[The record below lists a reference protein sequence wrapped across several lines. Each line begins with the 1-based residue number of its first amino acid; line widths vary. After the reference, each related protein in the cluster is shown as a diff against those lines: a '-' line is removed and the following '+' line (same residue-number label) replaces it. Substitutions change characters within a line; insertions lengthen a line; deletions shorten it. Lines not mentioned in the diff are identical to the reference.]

1 MRINKKLWLVA
12 SAIGVCGVTVG
23 ALPGQAT
30 PSTQTSVTLAQAP
43 IGRLHIYSQGRTLA
57 NRHWD
62 AILSTH
68 GASDGY
74 VVQNNF
80 QPGQT
85 TGWHSH
91 PGPSIIFVVTG
102 TVTNFD
108 SSNRHCRGRSYSAGS
123 SFVDPGGTD
132 VHMLVD
138 TGADPAETIAV
149 QVIPSGQARRVD
161 EPQPPNCGAH
171 S

>member
-1 MRINKKLWLVA
+1 MRINKKLWLAA

-30 PSTQTSVTLAQAP
+30 PPTQTSVTLAQAP
-43 IGRLHIYSQGRTLA
+43 IAGLHVHSQGVTLS
-57 NRHWD
+57 NKPWE
-62 AILSTH
+62 AILRTH
-68 GASDGY
+68 GDSDGY
-74 VVQNNF
+74 VVQNDF
-80 QPGQT
+80 QPGQS

-108 SSNRHCRGRSYSAGS
+108 SSKRHCHGTSYSAGS

-132 VHMLVD
+132 VHMLMD

-149 QVIPSGQARRVD
+149 QIIPRGQARRVD
-161 EPQPPNCGAH
+161 EPQPANCGG
-171 S
+171 